1 MPSYRCAHPTC
12 TAFVPRR
19 GEGCPRHQ
27 TEAKRARGERH
38 RYYDQHRRNPE
49 AKAFYNSA
57 EWQRVRLKVL
67 TAEPVCSRCGAAW
80 ADTVHH
86 VKPLAECSPAER
98 VDPKNLQP
106 VCAPCHGE
114 IEREVAAGVR

>member
-1 MPSYRCAHPTC
+1 MPSYRCSHPTC
-12 TAFVPRR
+12 TAFVASR
-19 GEGCPRHQ
+19 GGGCPKHRV
-27 TEAKRARGERH
+27 EAKRAKGERH
-38 RYYDQHRRNPE
+38 RHYDQHQRDPA

-57 EWQRVRLKVL
+57 EWQRVRLEVL
-67 TAEPVCSRCGAAW
+67 TGEPVCSRCGAAW

-86 VKPLAECSPAER
+86 IKPLAECSPAEA

-114 IEREVAAGVR
+114 IESGVGR